1 LDGTDVRTFAMRS
14 QATFRTFMIQLADL
28 CSTKWNKEADAWH
41 PNEDELMGAVQVVRS
56 VRPTSQ

>member
-1 LDGTDVRTFAMRS
+1 
-14 QATFRTFMIQLADL
+14 MIQLADL